1 MSDIQG
7 LVESLAD
14 TVGRPV
20 TLEDRT
26 FRLIAHGGPPLPM
39 DDVRLSSVLGRRAVP
54 WVVEHFEALGIAGS
68 TGVLRLD
75 AVPERGILA
84 RWCVAVRHRD
94 HLLAYLWV
102 LVGEEELPGGV
113 ATLVERAATELGLV
127 LDGERFSRRLA
138 TQLLRQLL
146 SSAGAA
152 DAAEIE
158 RELHADGTWAHR
170 GPAAVVIAAS
180 TEVQSASGRNVPEAL
195 GEALVEVSHTLPQA
209 TTLLVARPDEAVLVV
224 GVRDRD
230 GGGAATMRAVAER
243 FRERAERHLG
253 HPPVIA
259 IGDVVGNLAGA
270 RESLRQAHLALRVG
284 LALPGLG
291 PVVAWPEL
299 GVFRALALVPP
310 DDIVPLALDHR
321 VRLLIETGDVALA
334 GTAETYLDLAGDAQ
348 ATAAALHIH
357 RATLYHRLDRLR
369 ATTGLDLRRG
379 EDRLIVHLGVK
390 LARLRR

>member
-1 MSDIQG
+1 M
-7 LVESLAD
+7 
-14 TVGRPV
+14 
-20 TLEDRT
+20 
-26 FRLIAHGGPPLPM
+26 
-39 DDVRLSSVLGRRAVP
+39 
-54 WVVEHFEALGIAGS
+54 
-68 TGVLRLD
+68 
-75 AVPERGILA
+75 
-84 RWCVAVRHRD
+84 
-94 HLLAYLWV
+94 
-102 LVGEEELPGGV
+102 
-113 ATLVERAATELGLV
+113 
-127 LDGERFSRRLA
+127 
-138 TQLLRQLL
+138 
-146 SSAGAA
+146 
-152 DAAEIE
+152 
-158 RELHADGTWAHR
+158 
-170 GPAAVVIAAS
+170 IAAS
-180 TEVQSASGRNVPEAL
+180 TDVESASGRNVPEAL

-209 TTLLVARPDEAVLVV
+209 TTLHLARPDEAVLVV
-224 GVRDRD
+224 GVRDRN
-230 GGGAATMRAVAER
+230 GGAATMRAVAER

-259 IGDVVGNLAGA
+259 IGDVVDNLASA

-321 VRLLIETGDVALA
+321 VRLLIDTGDATLA

-379 EDRLIVHLGVK
+379 EDRLVVHLGLK